1 MKKNN
6 FFIISALLIICLFL
20 GLASVSATSSDIY
33 VSPSGN
39 DSSNNGT
46 VDSPYQ
52 SIGKAVNQSSNSSNV
67 NIYLEEGTYRGK
79 GNNTEIEINK
89 AHISQ
94 GGSISIIG
102 KGKDKTF
109 IDGDSISFIFDI
121 KADSIVHLYNLT
133 IRNCK
138 NDTGGAI
145 TTSGNLIIDNC
156 VFTGSNATSVYYGG
170 GAIYSNGGNITIL
183 NSIFDNC
190 YSKNLGGAIY
200 TSGALVKINNS
211 NFTNNIASSNIVY
224 LHNVYWDYDLGY
236 NTAFNSS
243 ITNCYFINNTLT
255 STSSYI
261 SSILFMGGGSL
272 INNTF
277 INCSAENS
285 TGPSVLSIQGYNKE
299 GVYLKNTTIINCP
312 NKNNQTFINI
322 EGIVRNLNLTF
333 LNNQTLNV
341 TSPTNINLWGTVT
354 DDNGN
359 PVQGAYVYLLI
370 NDIVYASINT
380 GVNGTFTH
388 KFTKLMND
396 GLYTVTG
403 YINNENVS
411 SNLKNG
417 TLNVNIDR
425 SPVVYYVS
433 NDGDDD
439 SGDGTENNPFKTI
452 QNAINRGFA
461 VSICP
466 TIIIKEGVY
475 KGAGNVNM
483 SFTDLGVLTI
493 IGSYNKTIIDG
504 EFINAGFKFGSY
516 IQSNIINMT
525 FINCSPIDSFGAA
538 AIYAS
543 GFANITNCN
552 FKNNSRQIVL
562 CMYGGGNVINSTFI
576 DNNVTPLY
584 IQGGLI
590 ENSSFINNNA
600 TSGIAG
606 MPDTGSSYNFIV
618 KNCTFANNTLTGSST
633 TGILGGGGY
642 YTTINNIFINNSG
655 GSVLGGDFNSFNDT
669 FINNTA
675 TNGVITR
682 GSANFTNGTFIN
694 NSASSNGSVVYVS
707 ENCVVDFINCNFD
720 GNAANGTG
728 NPIYIYST
736 LNSVGTLTT
745 GKVKRVNVTY
755 NSVYTNKYSFTL
767 TAWVTDAEGNI
778 IDGGY
783 LRFYADDKYL
793 GIAKIINGT
802 ATLTYIGLEN
812 GNYTI
817 TGECPSGVDVSII
830 TGNLEVNAVLK
841 TNSTFYVS
849 PTGSDSTGDGSKNN
863 PFKTIGFALNKAYGD
878 SKNVFIYLLEGI
890 YSGVG
895 NENLIL
901 PADFNVTI
909 SGNNSIIT
917 DIIGRFI
924 TSEEGPGIHKLANLI
939 LQNSESI
946 KGSSQISVEYGLIN
960 NYGYLEIDNCTFH
973 NNTYTVIK
981 NNGTMII
988 CNSIF
993 KNNKYDPQSNTSTYA
1008 PLTRLGVIENGMG
1021 NLSIYDSL
1029 FDSNCYTLS
1038 GSDIRN
1044 PSNLLVVNT
1053 IFNNSL
1059 SSGIFHSDYSGFGY
1073 GNVTLINSSVIN
1085 SIAVF
1090 TNRWSSG
1097 GSQQILNAYNCKFEN
1112 NTRFD
1117 NLYGVTVFLTAVN
1130 SIFNNTG
1137 SVIKLWNNSVISNC
1151 IFVNT
1156 NNSTGN
1162 LTKGN
1167 LTFNFNDNRGCNL
1180 TVTNSAFATYLYVIS
1195 NTQVSEINLN
1205 YNWWGANDKPD
1216 IIINGQNYTIEYWI
1230 VMALV
1235 NSGNSGLTQSISVV
1249 PKVTDDNGTL
1259 YDYDTS
1265 SVPIPP
1271 EDREFTWE
1279 VVNDTGYITPNT
1291 GNVSDSGFNS
1301 TFTGIGY
1308 GNHTVKAV
1316 FDTFNTSKTFEL
1328 YILGTTT
1335 NVTVSNP
1342 KGKNGSTIIIT
1353 ANVKDNQGNPVNG
1366 GIVEF
1371 LFNGISGS
1379 KSLGYAT
1386 VKDGV
1391 AEFIWIVNEPNFNNG
1406 EVYAE
1411 YHENDA
1417 YTGSVDTTDFTVLT
1431 VPTNVT
1437 IDLSKVS
1444 GNRGDKVLITA
1455 NVRDNQGNPITS
1467 GFVEVYANGVYL
1479 GTFDVVD
1486 GKAYANWTVSGNPG
1500 KVSVMANYT
1509 DDYTYV
1515 DNQKTTNFEINKI
1528 KTSTSMSNSKGTY
1541 GKNTVLKAI
1550 LKDANGKVVVGR
1562 YVKFYVNNKYV
1573 GQAKTNSQGLAAL
1586 NYKVKNT
1593 GSLTIKSISV
1603 SDGTYQS
1610 STRSSKLSVPKLSKV
1625 KIKNSYDVK
1634 GKKITF
1640 KTLLANF
1647 GPDKSS
1653 FVISY
1658 KLPKGVKFL
1667 KRSLTSG
1674 LVKYNKRTG
1683 ILSWTVKKLK
1693 LSKSKSALLTVS
1705 LSAKKGKYY
1714 IKNSV
1719 KKSAGSVVYGNNAL
1733 KNIKVK

>member
-20 GLASVSATSSDIY
+20 GLASVSAASSDIY
-33 VSPSGN
+33 VSPNGN
-39 DSSNNGT
+39 DTSNNGT
-46 VDSPYQ
+46 VDSPYH

-67 NIYLEEGTYRGK
+67 NIYLDEGTYRGK
-79 GNNTEIEINK
+79 GNNTEIVINK

-109 IDGDSISFIFDI
+109 IDGDSSSFLFDI
-121 KADSIVHLYNLT
+121 KADSIVYLYNLT

-138 NDTGGAI
+138 NTNGGAI
-145 TTSGNLIIDNC
+145 LNYGNLSITNC
-156 VFTGSNATSVYYGG
+156 NFENNYATSSG
-170 GAIYSNGGNITIL
+170 GAIYSEYGANLNVVNSVFNNNYAASYGGVIFGYIIKL
-183 NSIFDNC
+183 NNC
-190 YSKNLGGAIY
+190 
-200 TSGALVKINNS
+200 
-211 NFTNNIASSNIVY
+211 NFTNNIVDSNIIYSSDANSFVY
-224 LHNVYWDYDLGY
+224 
-236 NTAFNSS
+236 
-243 ITNCYFINNTLT
+243 NCYFINNTIN
-255 STSSYI
+255 STSSWIY
-261 SSILFMGGGSL
+261 STLYMYGGS
-272 INNTF
+272 IVNNTF
-277 INCSAENS
+277 INCSAPNS
-285 TGPSVLSIQGYNKE
+285 DSTPILYIGGTI
-299 GVYLKNTTIINCP
+299 YLKNNTVINCF
-312 NKNNQTFINI
+312 NKNNLSFIKSDWANF
-322 EGIVRNLNLTF
+322 NSNLTF
-333 LNNQTLNV
+333 LGNSTV
-341 TSPTNINLWGTVT
+341 NINKPSNIRLTALLTDDMGNAISGGTVYFII
-354 DDNGN
+354 NGILN
-359 PVQGAYVYLLI
+359 KS
-370 NDIVYASINT
+370 NSTNASGIAT
-380 GVNGTFTH
+380 YTFTQL
-388 KFTKLMND
+388 FND
-396 GLYTVTG
+396 GLYVVSGYVGSENLTSVRTG
-403 YINNENVS
+403 IINVS
-411 SNLKNG
+411 
-417 TLNVNIDR
+417 IDR
-425 SPVVYYVS
+425 SPVTYYVS
-433 NDGDDD
+433 NSGNDDTGNGSQD
-439 SGDGTENNPFKTI
+439 NPFKTI
-452 QNAINRGFA
+452 KKAIDQGFA
-461 VSICP
+461 VSIYP
-466 TIIIKEGVY
+466 TIMIMEGTY
-475 KGAGNVNM
+475 KGVGNTNL
-483 SFTDLGVLTI
+483 SFSDLGILNI
-493 IGSYNKTIIDG
+493 IGVYNKTIIDG
-504 EFINAGFKFGSY
+504 EFIGAGFKFGSY

-543 GFANITNCN
+543 GFANITNCI
-552 FKNNSRQIVL
+552 FKNNSRQTVL
-562 CMYGGGNVINSTFI
+562 YMDGGSNVINSTFI
-576 DNNVTPLY
+576 DNNVTSLY
-584 IQGGLI
+584 MRGGLI

-606 MPDTGSSYNFIV
+606 MPGSFSSYNFTVRNSMFI
-618 KNCTFANNTLTGSST
+618 NNTLTSSST

-642 YTTINNIFINNSG
+642 YTTINNTFINNSVPN
-655 GSVLGGDFNSFNDT
+655 SRSVVLGGGSFNSFDDI
-669 FINNTA
+669 FIDNKGVDGGITA
-675 TNGVITR
+675 S
-682 GSANFTNGTFIN
+682 SANFTNAKFIN
-694 NSASSNGSVVYVS
+694 NSVSGNGSVVYVS
-707 ENCVVDFINCNFD
+707 NGAVVDFVNCTFD
-720 GNAANGTG
+720 GNTAGGTG
-728 NPIYIYST
+728 NPIFISSSI
-736 LNSVGTLTT
+736 NSVGTLTT
-745 GKVKRVNVTY
+745 GQVKRINVTY
-755 NSVYTNKYSFTL
+755 HSLYTNKFSFTL
-767 TAWVTDAEGNI
+767 TAHVTDAEGNI
-778 IDGGY
+778 IEGGY
-783 LRFYADDKYL
+783 LRFYANDKYL
-793 GIAKIINGT
+793 GIAPIINGT

-817 TGECPSGVDVSII
+817 TGDCPSGVDVSIT

-849 PTGSDSTGDGSKNN
+849 PNGSDSTGDGSKGN
-863 PFKTIGFALNKAYGD
+863 PFKTINYALIKGYGD
-878 SKNVFIYLLEGI
+878 SKNVFIYLLEGV
-890 YSGVG
+890 YTGVG
-895 NENLIL
+895 NENLEL
-901 PADFNVTI
+901 PGDFNVTI
-909 SGNNSIIT
+909 IGNNSVIS
-917 DIIGRFI
+917 DINNTLRFI
-924 TSEEGPGIHKLANLI
+924 TSKEGPGIHKLINLT
-939 LQNSESI
+939 LQNSRSI
-946 KGSSQISVEYGLIN
+946 PGNSQIAVEYGLITN
-960 NYGYLEIDNCTFH
+960 HGYLEIINCIFY
-973 NNTYTVIK
+973 NNTNAVIK

-988 CNSIF
+988 RNSHF
-993 KNNKYDPQSNTSTYA
+993 NSNKCDPETGTS
-1008 PLTRLGVIENGMG
+1008 PISTRLGVIDNGMG
-1021 NLSIYDSL
+1021 NLTIYDSI
-1029 FDSNCYTLS
+1029 FDSNNYTLS

-1044 PSNLLVVNT
+1044 PSNLLIVNT

-1059 SSGIFHSDYSGFGY
+1059 SSGIFHSDFSGFGI
-1073 GNVTLINSSVIN
+1073 GNTTLINSSIIN
-1085 SIAVF
+1085 SVAVV
-1090 TNRWSSG
+1090 TNRWGSG
-1097 GSQQILNAYNCKFEN
+1097 GSQQILNVYNCKFEN

-1328 YILGTTT
+1328 YILGSTT

-1342 KGKNGSTIIIT
+1342 TGKNGSTIIIT

-1431 VPTNVT
+1431 VPTNLT

-1444 GNRGDKVLITA
+1444 GNRGDKVLITV
-1455 NVRDNQGNPITS
+1455 NVRDNQENPITS
-1467 GFVEVYANGVYL
+1467 GFVEVYVNGVYL

-1528 KTSTSMSNSKGTY
+1528 KTSTSMSNYKGTY
-1541 GKNTVLKAI
+1541 GKNTVLKAT
-1550 LKDANGKVVVGR
+1550 LKDANGKAVVGR

-1593 GSLTIKSISV
+1593 GSLTIKAISV
-1603 SDGTYQS
+1603 SDSTYQS

-1625 KIKNSYDVK
+1625 KIKNSYAVK

-1653 FVISY
+1653 LVISY
-1658 KLPKGVKFL
+1658 KLPKGVKLL

-1683 ILSWTVKKLK
+1683 ILSWTVKNLK
-1693 LSKSKSALLTVS
+1693 LSKSKSALLTIS

-1719 KKSAGSVVYGNNAL
+1719 KKSAGSLVYGNNAL
-1733 KNIKVK
+1733 KNIRVK